1 MIPKIV
7 HYCWLGDDAYPD
19 LVKNCIQSWKQK
31 LPDWELKLWDK
42 KCLKELDSSWVLEAY
57 EAKKYAFA
65 ADYIRLYAVYTYG
78 GFYLDS
84 DVEVLKDFA
93 PLLKYPYVFCAE
105 NSEGDIEAATFLGE
119 ITNVLA
125 GKYGIVHIGSNFS
138 AQNWHDLKRLYISIV
153 SHINDK
159 LAPSAEDIVTLLQY
173 DIGRIGLLRSQVPHS
188 VLDRTL
194 YNMLEYLAENIH
206 LDFHTAIIGLA
217 ERAVTAP
224 MMVEQYLQSFGN
236 TILPLLY
243 DSYRDWQRGN
253 ISRGPVQEIPYERLD
268 EESKKALI
276 FDILVASGLLKRS
289 DD

>member
-105 NSEGDIEAATFLGE
+105 NSEGDIEAATFGAE
-119 ITNVLA
+119 PHNQFVLRCLSYYE
-125 GKYGIVHIGSNFS
+125 GKHFVLPDGSLNIYPLPKIMKDQLRGMVQNINSLDDYDVTSLRLQLLPIEYFS
-138 AQNWHDLKRLYISIV
+138 PKDSGSGK
-153 SHINDK
+153 
-159 LAPSAEDIVTLLQY
+159 
-173 DIGRIGLLRSQVPHS
+173 
-188 VLDRTL
+188 
-194 YNMLEYLAENIH
+194 
-206 LDFHTAIIGLA
+206 
-217 ERAVTAP
+217 
-224 MMVEQYLQSFGN
+224 
-236 TILPLLY
+236 LLY
-243 DSYRDWQRGN
+243 LTERTYSIHHFTASWFSLPKKVFKVV
-253 ISRGPVQEIPYERLD
+253 SRIFGIRVA
-268 EESKKALI
+268 KALSVI
-276 FDILVASGLLKRS
+276 YKLFFKKC
-289 DD
+289 